1 MNLTNKLIMS
11 DKTKPFQFKGVEWEF
26 PNAKEGQIKTIVDF
40 CNLNKDFEDIE
51 VLNKLLCETFKLKL
65 N

>member
-1 MNLTNKLIMS
+1 MS
-11 DKTKPFQFKGVEWEF
+11 DTNKPFQFKGVEWEF

-51 VLNKLLCETFKLKL
+51 VLNKLLCETFKLKI